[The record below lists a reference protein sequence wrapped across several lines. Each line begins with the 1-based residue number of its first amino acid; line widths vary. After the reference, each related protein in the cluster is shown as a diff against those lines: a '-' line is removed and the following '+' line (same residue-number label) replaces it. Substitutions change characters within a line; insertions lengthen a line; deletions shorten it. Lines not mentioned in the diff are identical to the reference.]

1 MQRRYWPAAPPIGPG
16 MVTTDMGITTIR
28 GITDTGST
36 TVHTTHTPHTG
47 GTTVQPMDTVDTGS
61 ITLHLPD
68 APYTGEAAEAL
79 GVLLPLLPGL

>member
-1 MQRRYWPAAPPIGPG
+1 

-36 TVHTTHTPHTG
+36 TVHTTNTPHTG
-47 GTTVQPMDTVDTGS
+47 GTTVQPMDTGDTGG

-68 APYTGEAAEAL
+68 APYTEEAAEAL